1 MKHYGIVSALVN
13 NPKTPP
19 FIATTLATKL
29 KKKDLRKLERNR
41 GVCEVVRSA
50 AKNLLSHNV

>member
-1 MKHYGIVSALVN
+1 MKLFQPLVN

-19 FIATTLATKL
+19 FIATTLANKL

-50 AKNLLSHNV
+50 AKKLLSHNV